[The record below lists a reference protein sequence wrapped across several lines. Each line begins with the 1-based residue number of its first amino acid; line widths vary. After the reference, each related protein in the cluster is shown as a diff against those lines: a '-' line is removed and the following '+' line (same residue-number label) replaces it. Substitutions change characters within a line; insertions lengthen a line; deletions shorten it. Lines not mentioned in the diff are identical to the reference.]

1 MGGIDWQRTVL
12 LMIMPDALARHL
24 ALDVLD
30 RVEALGLV
38 PWRYRLVEPG
48 PKEIDELYAEHI
60 GFVWK
65 TYQYRALDLALR
77 LGPSVA
83 ILLRD
88 VETSNG
94 EGHRRLEAAKGAGD
108 VHRASPDSI
117 RRSVGSINVL
127 LSLLHSSDSPYD
139 ADRETPIF
147 FPAAAAGR
155 YDEGLGEPAETLRDF
170 LRLLALERPREE
182 RLFEDVVAALRL
194 KVVTALWEALDPDGR
209 RLAAELE
216 ERGVEAL
223 AARGAGAALAA
234 HLAPATDPDLVACL
248 ACEFEPGAPR
258 VDPETAWRVLN
269 RHRVR
274 TDTWERVVLATSMDF
289 APFRGPSS

>member
-1 MGGIDWQRTVL
+1 M

-24 ALDVLD
+24 ALAVLD

-48 PKEIDELYAEHI
+48 PREIDRLYEPHI

-65 TYQYRALDLALR
+65 TYQYRALDVAFR
-77 LGPSVA
+77 LGPAVA

-94 EGHRRLEAAKGAGD
+94 EGHARLEAAKGAGD
-108 VHRASPDSI
+108 VHRASLESI
-117 RRSVGSINVL
+117 RRSLGCINVL
-127 LSLLHSSDSPYD
+127 LSLFHSSDTPYD
-139 ADRETPIF
+139 AERETPIF

-155 YDEGLGEPAETLRDF
+155 RDGDGLGEPGETLRDF
-170 LRLLALERPREE
+170 CRLLALERPREE
-182 RLFEDVVAALRL
+182 RLFDDVLAALRL
-194 KVVTALWEALDPDGR
+194 KIVAAQWEALSREGR
-209 RLAAELE
+209 RLAGELE
-216 ERGVEAL
+216 AGGVEAL

-234 HLAPATDPDLVACL
+234 HLRPAADPDLVACL

-258 VDPETAWRVLN
+258 IDPDTTWRVLD
-269 RHRVR
+269 RHRIR

-289 APFRGPSS
+289 APFRSASA